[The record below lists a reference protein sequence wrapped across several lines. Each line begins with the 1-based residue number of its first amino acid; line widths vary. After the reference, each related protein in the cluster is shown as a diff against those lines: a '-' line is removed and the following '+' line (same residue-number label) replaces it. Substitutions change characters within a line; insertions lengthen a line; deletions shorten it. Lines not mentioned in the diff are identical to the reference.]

1 LRAGA
6 GMDGRGSGSLSGCR
20 LFAGVPPE
28 QLGSLERRC
37 QFRRVARNVRIVDQ
51 SDESTDVFLVMHG
64 RVRVTLFGRTG
75 REVIFRDFG
84 VGDYFGELAAIDG
97 LSRTASVVTLVDSV
111 VASMTAEAFWNSVRE
126 HPSVA
131 EAVLKRLV
139 SYVRAMNER
148 VLEFSTLGVRNRI
161 HAELLRLARDG
172 ERRDTGVIIRLPPT
186 HAELASRVST
196 HREAVTRELSELT
209 RLGLVERRDDGLA
222 ITNLSELER
231 LVRDVAGEL

>member
-1 LRAGA
+1 MSA
-6 GMDGRGSGSLSGCR
+6 RGSGSLSGCR
-20 LFAGVPPE
+20 LFAGIPPE
-28 QLGSLERRC
+28 QLGMLERRC
-37 QFRRVARNVRIVDQ
+37 QFHRVARNVRVVDQ
-51 SDESTDVFLVMHG
+51 TDESTDVFMVMHG

-84 VGDYFGELAAIDG
+84 AGEYFGELAAIDG
-97 LSRTASVVTLVDSV
+97 LSRAASVVALVDSV
-111 VASMTAEAFWNSVRE
+111 VARMTAEAFWTALRE

-131 EAVLKRLV
+131 EEVLKRLAG
-139 SYVRAMNER
+139 YVRAMNER

-172 ERRDTGVIIRLPPT
+172 GPGEAGIIIRSPPT

-196 HREAVTRELSELT
+196 HREAVTRELSELA
-209 RLGLVERRDDGLA
+209 RLGLIERREEGLV

-231 LVRDVAGEL
+231 LVRDVTGEL